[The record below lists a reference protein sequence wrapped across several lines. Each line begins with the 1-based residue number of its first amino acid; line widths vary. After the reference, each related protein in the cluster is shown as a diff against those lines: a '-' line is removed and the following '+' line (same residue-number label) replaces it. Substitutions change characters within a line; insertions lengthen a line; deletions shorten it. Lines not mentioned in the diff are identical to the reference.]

1 MTDTPQSV
9 VSGVPYAVTSS
20 GDGVPAG
27 VDAFLGETVFTLDL
41 GGRPYVVRGSGDTVD
56 GKVRVHE
63 KSTVAGKDVRVW
75 YVTEG
80 PQGFTAEH
88 VAAF

>member
-9 VSGVPYAVTSS
+9 ISGVPYPVTTA
-20 GDGVPAG
+20 GDGAPSAL
-27 VDAFLGETVFTLDL
+27 DAFLGETVFTIDMA
-41 GGRPYVVRGSGDTVD
+41 GRAYVVRGTGDALE

-75 YVTEG
+75 HVVPA

>member
-9 VSGVPYAVTSS
+9 ISGVPYPVTST
-20 GDGVPAG
+20 GDSSPTGL
-27 VDAFLGETVFTLDL
+27 DAFLGDVVFTIDMA
-41 GGRPYVVRGSGDTVD
+41 GRPYVVRGTGDALD
-56 GKVRVHE
+56 GQVRVHE

-75 YVTEG
+75 HLREG
-80 PQGFTAEH
+80 ERGITAEH

>member
-9 VSGVPYAVTSS
+9 ISGVPYPVTSA
-20 GDGVPAG
+20 GEGAPAG
-27 VDAFLGETVFTLDL
+27 LDAFLGETVFTLDMA
-41 GGRPYVVRGSGDTVD
+41 GHPYVVRGTGDTVE

-63 KSTVAGKDVRVW
+63 KSTHAGKDVRVW
-75 YVTEG
+75 YVAEG

>member
-9 VSGVPYAVTSS
+9 VSGVPYPVTST
-20 GDGVPAG
+20 GEGAPATL
-27 VDAFLGETVFTLDL
+27 DAFLGETVFTLDMA
-41 GGRPYVVRGSGDTVD
+41 GVPYVVRGSGDTVD
-56 GKVRVHE
+56 GQVRVHE

-75 YVTEG
+75 HLSEG
-80 PQGFTAEH
+80 PQGITAEH